1 MTQVYSRRQSSVAN
15 LTESQQAA
23 QRVDNKHAFT
33 LCVVFEASLND
44 GQHPGSSGTS
54 FLTVLT
60 VISTVVVSF
69 QLD

>member
-1 MTQVYSRRQSSVAN
+1 VTQVYSRRQSSVAN
-15 LTESQQAA
+15 LTESQQAE
-23 QRVDNKHAFT
+23 RVDNKHAFT

-44 GQHPGSSGTS
+44 GQHPGSSCTS

-60 VISTVVVSF
+60 VISTVVVSL